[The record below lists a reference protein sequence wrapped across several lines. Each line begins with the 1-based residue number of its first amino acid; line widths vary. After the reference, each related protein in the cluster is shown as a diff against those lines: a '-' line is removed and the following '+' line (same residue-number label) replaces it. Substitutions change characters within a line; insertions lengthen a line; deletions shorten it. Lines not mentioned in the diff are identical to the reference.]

1 MHLAGE
7 VGCDYGATGTEYL
20 GIVARTPGS
29 FCPRVLKGVQGGS
42 VFFPLPWEGSLLGT
56 SK

>member
-29 FCPRVLKGVQGGS
+29 FCPRVLKGVQ
-42 VFFPLPWEGSLLGT
+42 
-56 SK
+56 